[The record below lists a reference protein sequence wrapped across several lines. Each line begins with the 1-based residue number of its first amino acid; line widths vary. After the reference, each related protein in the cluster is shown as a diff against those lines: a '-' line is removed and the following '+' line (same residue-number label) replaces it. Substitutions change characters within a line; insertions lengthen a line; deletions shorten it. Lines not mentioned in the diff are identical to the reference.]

1 MWKKLAELSNLDHVQ
16 LDTLKKQ
23 HDSRTN
29 NIDILTAN
37 AQSTN
42 LIKIYISG
50 SCASPA

>member
-29 NIDILTAN
+29 NIDILMAN
-37 AQSTN
+37 TQRTN
-42 LIKIYISG
+42 LIKI
-50 SCASPA
+50 